1 MKLLIK
7 DFSKIHEAT
16 IEFNRI
22 TVIAGNNNTG
32 KSTVGKIL
40 FALFN
45 SVNDIDKK
53 VELEKEEVIQ
63 GAAFYRI

>member
-16 IEFNRI
+16 IELNGI